1 MNFSH
6 SLKMGKIFNKGARLI
21 GVKRA
26 FGGDIAVYETSD
38 GIAEVFV
45 DWALLRKYHTEV
57 RIEGKPNTVFN
68 DEHYVQPA
76 EALSRMGYV
85 VSGTVDFAHTTEP
98 VENE

>member
-1 MNFSH
+1 MSKISH
-6 SLKMGKIFNKGARLI
+6 KVARLI

-26 FGGDIAVYETSD
+26 FGGDIATYETSD

-45 DWALLRKYHTEV
+45 DWALLRQYQTDV

-85 VSGTVDFAHTTEP
+85 VSGTVDFSRTVAP
-98 VENE
+98 VEVEIE